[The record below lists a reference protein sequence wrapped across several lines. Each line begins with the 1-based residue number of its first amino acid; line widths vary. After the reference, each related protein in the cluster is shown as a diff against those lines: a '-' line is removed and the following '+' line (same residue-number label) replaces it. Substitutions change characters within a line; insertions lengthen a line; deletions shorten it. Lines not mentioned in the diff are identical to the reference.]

1 MPSGNDF
8 MKLRAQV
15 STRSCRVRDGVSAG
29 QVSTE
34 ILVLVGM
41 VLVLLLP
48 MLFYAHGKANVAKE
62 DAAVQKAAFAAQRLA
77 SAVDSV
83 GYLGGQT
90 ILVEEIEMPEYVSN
104 FSVKGKDIVFDIDST
119 TGKKQIVKSTAFNID
134 AAGSLGN
141 IKKQGTY
148 FIRISVLAP
157 SPDPNAERARMELG

>member
-1 MPSGNDF
+1 MPSGNGF
-8 MKLRAQV
+8 MKLKA
-15 STRSCRVRDGVSAG
+15 

-62 DAAVQKAAFAAQRLA
+62 DAAVQKAEFAAQRLA

-90 ILVEEIEMPEYVSN
+90 ILVEEIEMPEYVTA
-104 FSVKGKDIVFDIDST
+104 FGVQGKDVVFDMDST
-119 TGKKQIVKSTAFNID
+119 TGKKQIVKSTAFKID
-134 AAGSLGN
+134 AHSSLEN
-141 IKKQGTY
+141 VKKQGTY
-148 FIRISVLAP
+148 FIRISALAP
-157 SPDPNAERARMELG
+157 SPDANANRVRMELG

>member
-1 MPSGNDF
+1 MG
-8 MKLRAQV
+8 MRKGQV
-15 STRSCRVRDGVSAG
+15 STRPCRIRDGVSAG

-41 VLVLLLP
+41 VLLLLLP

-62 DAAVQKAAFAAQRLA
+62 DAAVQKAEFAAQRLA

-90 ILVEEIEMPEYVSN
+90 ILVEEIEVPEYVSN
-104 FSVKGKDIVFDIDST
+104 FSVRGRDIVFDIDST

-134 AAGSLGN
+134 GSSLSN
-141 IKKQGTY
+141 IRKQGTY
-148 FIRISVLAP
+148 FIRISALAP
-157 SPDPNAERARMELG
+157 SPLADADRVRMELG